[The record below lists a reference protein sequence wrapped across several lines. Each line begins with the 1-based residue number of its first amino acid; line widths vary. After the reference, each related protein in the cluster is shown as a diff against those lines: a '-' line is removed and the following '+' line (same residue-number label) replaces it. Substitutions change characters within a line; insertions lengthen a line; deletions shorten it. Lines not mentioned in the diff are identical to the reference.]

1 MTNQITKFDRSTAKE
16 VGAEV
21 AKALQEV
28 ADKFGITFDYKG
40 GTFDPEIGTFSVKG
54 DFSVAD
60 AKQAKF
66 EQLVPYYAP
75 LTVEDFNREFTMNGK
90 TLRIVGL
97 NNRAP
102 KSPVLLE
109 DNNGGQYKAP
119 LAGVVRALGRSM
131 SQPSVTITSKN

>member
-1 MTNQITKFDRSTAKE
+1 MTNQITKFDRNAVKE

-28 ADKFGITFDYKG
+28 ADKFGITYDHKG
-40 GTFDPEIGTFSVKG
+40 GTFDPTIGTFSVKG
-54 DFSVAD
+54 DFSVAG

-66 EQLVPYYAP
+66 EQLVAYYAP
-75 LTVEDFNREFTMNGK
+75 LTVEDFNREFTMSGK

-102 KSPVLLE
+102 KKPVILE
-109 DNNGGQYKAP
+109 DSNGGQYKSTVDSVA
-119 LAGVVRALGRSM
+119 RALGRSM
-131 SQPSVTITSKN
+131 SL